1 MQEKTLNF
9 VVRTNILKIM
19 KAKNIIPID
28 VIRKNNY
35 KQATFYRYLDGGRK
49 ISLEKLEQISK
60 ILDVDCKL
68 LIDRNLVVKTINKII
83 IQGSDVQSNTKEQ
96 IQREEDR
103 SKRSS
108 KSDV

>member
-1 MQEKTLNF
+1 
-9 VVRTNILKIM
+9 M
-19 KAKNIIPID
+19 KAKNLKPID

-35 KQATFYRYLDGGRK
+35 KEATFYRYLDGGRK

-68 LIDRNLVVKTINKII
+68 LIDRNLVIKTINKII

-96 IQREEDR
+96 IQREEDS
-103 SKRSS
+103 SKCSS
-108 KSDV
+108 KSDVSTKV